1 MVCSISGPKS
11 ARTLLSI
18 LVSRCSKGSPN
29 NTQELFRILQEEWYK
44 LPNELSM
51 NLLDSIPRRCQA
63 VIDVNREMTKY

>member
-29 NTQELFRILQEEWYK
+29 NTQELFRIPEEEWYK
-44 LPNELSM
+44 FPNELLM
-51 NLLDSIPRRCQA
+51 KLVENLSR
-63 VIDVNREMTKY
+63 